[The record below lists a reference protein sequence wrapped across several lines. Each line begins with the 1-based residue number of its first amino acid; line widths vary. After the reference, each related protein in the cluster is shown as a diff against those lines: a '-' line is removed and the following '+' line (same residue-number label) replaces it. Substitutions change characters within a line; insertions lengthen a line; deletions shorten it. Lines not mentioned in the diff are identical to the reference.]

1 MLKIKLL
8 KDKKIVIE
16 SLKRMG
22 IANVSSKML
31 YPSCYLYEK
40 DQEYFVIHFKEAFK
54 IFSENSFDDMTEID
68 FERRNA
74 IVYLLKKWGMVD
86 IDEEELEPHKINIYV
101 LPYQEKQGW
110 YIKHKI
116 NYNSLCPRTDA

>member
-31 YPSCYLYEK
+31 YPSCYLYVRNN
-40 DQEYFVIHFKEAFK
+40 EYFILHFKEAFQL
-54 IFSENSFDDMTEID
+54 FSENSFDDMTDID

-86 IDEEELEPHKINIYV
+86 IDEEDIQPHNINIFV
-101 LPYQEKQGW
+101 LPYQEKQNW
-110 YIKHKI
+110 FIKHKI
-116 NYNSLCPRTDA
+116 NYNTLCPRE

>member
-1 MLKIKLL
+1 MIKIKLL
-8 KDKKIVIE
+8 TDKKIVIE

-22 IANVSSKML
+22 IANVSCKML

-40 DQEYFVIHFKEAFK
+40 DNEFYVVHFKEAFK
-54 IFSENSFDDMTEID
+54 LFSEDAFDDMTDID

-74 IVYLLKKWGMVD
+74 IIFLLKKWGMVD
-86 IDEEELEPHKINIYV
+86 VPEADLEPHKISVFV
-101 LPYQEKQGW
+101 LPHSQKQGW

-116 NYNSLCPRTDA
+116 NYNSLCPR